1 VRKIGVTSVIP
12 YLVPMFRR
20 GDDGKIGESEPGSG
34 KAGAGQHGSQA
45 KVSFRPDR
53 PKGCIRRLLSDF
65 AI

>member
-1 VRKIGVTSVIP
+1 
-12 YLVPMFRR
+12 MFRR
-20 GDDGKIGESEPGSG
+20 GDDGKSGEPEPGPG

-45 KVSFRPDR
+45 KVSFHPDR